1 MDSPL
6 STSTGFDVNATGPGL
21 AAGVAASAAPTQP
34 NEAGTAAHQ
43 PAMAVEGAPSPR
55 LVIRGE
61 SSGTEITSDTGERYL
76 LVLSGGRLKPIAI
89 PEPLSN
95 GVAAAA
101 LVDYLNCTFPLAGRF
116 ALGEFFNGLF
126 TILGKAFAPAVDRK
140 KGLHGY
146 RFSFDLGDTS
156 AKFAYGGNRDTGLL
170 TFPGDAC
177 HQIRDWEK
185 LVAYLR
191 DSLNAHLT
199 RLDLAADDFEGR
211 HSVDDAVELY
221 RAGLFNAGGR
231 KPKISQRGNWLEPDG
246 TGRTFYIGKRDSGK
260 LLRVYEKGMQ
270 FGIPWHP
277 WTRTEVEFHNVDRI
291 IPWEAVLAP
300 GKYLAGA
307 YPKALGWISEEQS
320 RIRTLQHTASAGYE
334 ALNHWHSVAYGKHL
348 DVMMAVE
355 GSADKVIDKLRRHGF
370 PARLDLPPLPGIG
383 KVFPPCEP

>member
-1 MDSPL
+1 MYSPL
-6 STSTGFDVNATGPGL
+6 PTSTGFEVNATGPGL
-21 AAGVAASAAPTQP
+21 AAGVAALAAPTQT
-34 NEAGTAAHQ
+34 NEAGTTLLETGATLG
-43 PAMAVEGAPSPR
+43 EAPSPR

-61 SSGTEITSDTGERYL
+61 SLGTEITSETGERYL
-76 LVLSGGRLKPIAI
+76 LVLVGGRLKPIAI
-89 PEPLSN
+89 PEPLSE

-101 LVDYLNCTFPLAGRF
+101 LVDYLNCTFAFPSRL
-116 ALGEFFNGLF
+116 ALGELFNGLF
-126 TILGKAFAPAVDRK
+126 QIVGNPFSPAVERN

-146 RFSFDLGDTS
+146 QFSFDLGDTS
-156 AKFAYGGNRDTGLL
+156 AQFAFGGNRGTGLL
-170 TFPGDAC
+170 TLPGDAC
-177 HQIRDWEK
+177 HQIPDWDN

-191 DSLNAHLT
+191 DSLNGRLT
-199 RLDLAADDFEGR
+199 RLDLAADDFDGR
-211 HSVDDAVELY
+211 HSVDDAVEMY

-231 KPKISQRGNWLEPDG
+231 KPKINQRGNWLEPDG
-246 TGRTFYIGKRDSGK
+246 TGRTLYIGKRESGK

-270 FGIPWHP
+270 LGIPWHP

-355 GSADKVIDKLRRHGF
+355 GSADKVIEKLRRPGF

-383 KVFPPCEP
+383 KVLPPCEP